1 MLLLLMMLM
10 MLLMIITSRVLFFF
24 FYTATQNV
32 TTQQRGANRS
42 PHERQDHTPPKT
54 ANGEQQKTQTN
65 ERKQIRQ
72 PTLRRVAKEPQAR
85 GRLFFRDLRNYASK
99 FWGREGADEDI
110 DLSRRPRPPAR

>member
-24 FYTATQNV
+24 FTLRHKTS
-32 TTQQRGANRS
+32 RRS
-42 PHERQDHTPPKT
+42 NEARTEALTNAKT